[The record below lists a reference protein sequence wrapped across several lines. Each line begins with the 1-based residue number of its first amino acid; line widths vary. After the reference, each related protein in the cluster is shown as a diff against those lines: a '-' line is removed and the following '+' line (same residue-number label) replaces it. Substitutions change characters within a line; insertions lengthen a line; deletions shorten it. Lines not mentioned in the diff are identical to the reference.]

1 MTQRNVETMARPER
15 LNRLTDFASTSPL
28 PLRWLSNKLNITIFD
43 VSLVEIELFVDEL
56 IY

>member
-1 MTQRNVETMARPER
+1 MSKLWRDQRG